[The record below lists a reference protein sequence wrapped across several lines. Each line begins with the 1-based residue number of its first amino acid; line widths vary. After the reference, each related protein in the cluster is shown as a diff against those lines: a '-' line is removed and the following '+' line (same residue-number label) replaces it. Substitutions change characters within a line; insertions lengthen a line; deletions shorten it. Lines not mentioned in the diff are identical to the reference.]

1 VQVILPEPFAPFMVS
16 MGMGILPKH
25 LFAGQ
30 NINTTAL
37 NRKPVGTGPFIFKEW
52 KSGSYVRLTR
62 NPHYHAGPV
71 GTAEVV
77 FKVYPETNTALVA
90 LESAEIHENDIP
102 PKDLPRFSKNR
113 SLNLFLYDQ
122 LQYFYIGFNQD
133 GLFKDK
139 NLRLAFAQAID
150 KDKMIKV
157 LFKGLY
163 TPAHAPMPKVSWAYE
178 PQVKKYEFNPAQ
190 SKKLIEA
197 SGYKFNLQT
206 GYYEKN
212 GKTLAFEILLPQGRR
227 DSQRACEMMQQFLKQ
242 AGMKMELR
250 SMEWT
255 ALLKILNA
263 PTGPKKFEVTMMG
276 WSAGIDPDG
285 YSIWHSSQYPQG
297 FNFIHYQNKNVD
309 ELLIKGRRTLDQKKR
324 REIYSQIQK
333 LISEDQP
340 YYFLWYPK
348 SITAISKKVGG
359 YDSQPGP
366 AGPFLKTEK
375 IFVVE

>member
-1 VQVILPEPFAPFMVS
+1 V
-16 MGMGILPKH
+16 
-25 LFAGQ
+25 
-30 NINTTAL
+30 
-37 NRKPVGTGPFIFKEW
+37 
-52 KSGSYVRLTR
+52 R
-62 NPHYHAGPV
+62 NPKYHGGAV

-77 FKVYPETNTALVA
+77 LKVYPETNTALVA
-90 LESAEIHENDIP
+90 LESNEIHENEIP
-102 PKDLPRFSKNR
+102 PKDLPRFSKNK

-139 NLRLAFAQAID
+139 NLRLAFAHAID

-178 PQVKKYEFNPAQ
+178 PLVKKYEFNPAQ
-190 SKKLIEA
+190 AKKLIEA
-197 SGYKFNLQT
+197 SGFKLNAQT

-212 GKTLAFEILLPQGRR
+212 GKALQFEILLPQGRR

-242 AGMKMELR
+242 VGIKMELR

-263 PTGPKKFEVTMMG
+263 PTGPKKFDATMMG

-297 FNFIHYQNKNVD
+297 FNFIHYQNKQVD

-324 REIYSQIQK
+324 AEVYSQIQK
-333 LISEDQP
+333 LIAEDQP

-348 SITAISKKVGG
+348 TISAISKKLGG
-359 YDSQPGP
+359 YDSAPGP
-366 AGPFLKTEK
+366 AGPFLKTET
-375 IFVVE
+375 IFVTE